1 MWIVAIAWM
10 YVALLMALA
19 EATSTQG
26 SVLGAVITFVMYGVG
41 PLALVMYLM
50 GTPARRRVRRAA
62 EEAQWQAQQAAE
74 KLAAENLLV
83 EDRAPQS
90 PAQAST
96 STQANAGSLSAGDGI
111 ATERKE
117 P

>member
-1 MWIVAIAWM
+1 M

-74 KLAAENLLV
+74 KQAAENLV
-83 EDRAPQS
+83 EDSAPES
-90 PAQAST
+90 PALAST
-96 STQANAGSLSAGDGI
+96 STQANAGSLTAGNGI

>member
-10 YVALLMALA
+10 YVALMMALA

-26 SVLGAVITFVMYGVG
+26 SILGAVITFLMYGVG
-41 PLALVMYLM
+41 PLALVLYLM
-50 GTPARRRVRRAA
+50 GAPARRRARRAA
-62 EEAQWQAQQAAE
+62 EEAEWRAQ
-74 KLAAENLLV
+74 LAAEALSK
-83 EDRAPQS
+83 DGQTG
-90 PAQAST
+90 ASASGEG
-96 STQANAGSLSAGDGI
+96 STQADAGSLTPSDGL

>member
-10 YVALLMALA
+10 YVALMMALA

-26 SVLGAVITFVMYGVG
+26 SILGAVITFLMYGVG
-41 PLALVMYLM
+41 PLALVLYLM
-50 GTPARRRVRRAA
+50 GAPARRRARRAA
-62 EEAQWQAQQAAE
+62 EEAEWRAQQAAE
-74 KLAAENLLV
+74 ALAKDGQTGTPDAGGEG
-83 EDRAPQS
+83 
-90 PAQAST
+90 
-96 STQANAGSLSAGDGI
+96 STQADAGRLTPGDGL